1 MASTNV
7 IQFTSALQRRGER
20 QRNRAVLATDY
31 GSWDDHYPTGIDGLW
46 AASETMGMVV
56 PFLRP

>member
-1 MASTNV
+1 MARTNV
-7 IQFTSALQRRGER
+7 IQFAPALQRRGAR
-20 QRNRAVLATDY
+20 QGNRAGSATDY

-46 AASETMGMVV
+46 AAPEMMGMVV

>member
-7 IQFTSALQRRGER
+7 IPFAPALQRRRALQG
-20 QRNRAVLATDY
+20 NRAVLATGY

-46 AASETMGMVV
+46 SGPDTGIVI
-56 PFLRP
+56 PFARA